1 MALTE
6 EQKTVRAAKRRLNDA
21 LEAEARAHRQEAQR
35 RRWVDEGMYMT
46 REEAEAGEL
55 CRGCGLPV
63 IDGPGNWPGT
73 SSVSDDERIE
83 YDAAE
88 ARFKE
93 RHPDCESHR
102 WSMAGS
108 RTAHCG
114 SCCPPLPIP
123 EGQLEVLRRFLESLP
138 PRREDDL
145 VVWARTL
152 TCGHIVEVSVHYSH
166 SGPSLSIERC
176 PHCDLTRGVVASE
189 KVITEASRAAEA
201 RRQHAEDIAR
211 AEREVAKA
219 EKAARAAKR
228 KLDAL
233 RVRCSHR

>member
-6 EQKTVRAAKRRLNDA
+6 EQKTARAAKRRLNEA
-21 LEAEARAHRQEAQR
+21 LKAERRAHRHEAQR
-35 RRWVDEGMYMT
+35 RRWADEGMYLT
-46 REEAEAGEL
+46 REEAEAGEP

-63 IDGPGNWPGT
+63 IDALGNWPGT
-73 SSVSDDERIE
+73 SYMSDDERTA
-83 YDAAE
+83 YDTAE
-88 ARFKE
+88 ARFSKM
-93 RHPDCESHR
+93 HPDCDSHR

-108 RTAHCG
+108 RATHCG

-123 EGQLEVLRRFLESLP
+123 ERHLEDLRRFLESLP

-145 VVWARTL
+145 VIWARTL

-166 SGPSLSIERC
+166 SGPSLSTERC
-176 PHCDLTRGVVASE
+176 PQCDLTRGVVTSE

-201 RRQHAEDIAR
+201 RRQRAEEVAR

-233 RVRCSHR
+233 RARP

>member
-6 EQKTVRAAKRRLNDA
+6 EQKTARMAKRRLTEA
-21 LEAEARAHRQEAQR
+21 LKAEHRAQRHEAQR
-35 RRWVDEGMYMT
+35 RRWANEGMYLT
-46 REEAEAGEL
+46 TEEAEAGEP

-63 IDGPGNWPGT
+63 IDGLGSWPGT
-73 SSVSDDERIE
+73 SYMSEEERID
-83 YDAAE
+83 YDTAE
-88 ARFKE
+88 ARFSE
-93 RHPDCESHR
+93 LHPDCDSHR

-108 RTAHCG
+108 RATHCG

-123 EGQLEVLRRFLESLP
+123 EKHLENLRRFLDSLP

-152 TCGHIVEVSVHYSH
+152 TCGHMVEVSVHHSH
-166 SGPSLSIERC
+166 SEPSLSTEQC
-176 PHCDLTRGVVASE
+176 PECDLTRGVISSK
-189 KVITEASRAAEA
+189 KVTTAASRAAEA
-201 RRQHAEDIAR
+201 RRQHAEEVAQ

-219 EKAARAAKR
+219 EKVARAAKR

-233 RVRCSHR
+233 RVRPPL